1 MDEPYRGGMET
12 DSLGIGR
19 EIRRNRRWRGL
30 SLDEL
35 AGLCGLTK
43 GYLSKIE
50 NGVVA
55 VDRRSTLVKIASALQ
70 VSIADLGLNHV
81 LVEQPDSEAQAAIP
95 DIRYALLATSLDDSD
110 APSSRSINELA
121 EETTRLAE
129 WRQACRY
136 VEVGRALPTL
146 LTDLHAVAAQGGEQG
161 PDALRSIVQAAQV
174 TTLLVKNLGAV
185 DLAWVAAERGHQAAV
200 RLGDPLWIA
209 ASEFARTQALVGLGA
224 YQRAD
229 ALARKAVELLRTDTP
244 ESLEVYGTSILTS
257 AFCSGVLGS
266 DDPEE
271 AVREAAGIA
280 KRTPGMNAFF
290 LAFSV
295 TNVDLWRM
303 SIALETDDA
312 VRAAEV
318 ASGVRLENIPARS
331 RQVAFLIDHA
341 RALHALRGRD
351 GEVLQLLRNAHK
363 LGSARTSHS
372 IWAREV
378 IAEMLARARR
388 DSGGRE
394 LRSLADR
401 MGMLHAV

>member
-1 MDEPYRGGMET
+1 MET
-12 DSLGIGR
+12 DSLGIGQ
-19 EIRRNRRWRGL
+19 EIRRVRRWRGL

-35 AGLCGLTK
+35 AGLAGLTK

-55 VDRRSTLVKIASALQ
+55 VDRRSTLIKISNALK
-70 VSIADLGLNHV
+70 VSVADLGVNHV
-81 LVEQPDSEAQAAIP
+81 LVELSDSEAQGAIP

-110 APSSRSINELA
+110 TPPSRSITELA

-136 VEVGRALPTL
+136 VEVGRALPAL

-161 PDALRSIVQAAQV
+161 TDALRSIVQATQV

-229 ALARKAVELLRTDTP
+229 ALARKAAELLRTDTP

-257 AFCSGVLGS
+257 AFCSGVLGN

-271 AVREAAGIA
+271 AIREAASVA
-280 KRTPGMNAFF
+280 KRTPGTNAFF

-303 SIALETDDA
+303 SIALEADDA

-318 ASGVRLENIPARS
+318 ASGVHLENIPARS

-341 RALHALRGRD
+341 RSLHALRGRD
-351 GEVLQLLRNAHK
+351 GDVLRLLRHAHK
-363 LGSARTSHS
+363 LGPARTSHS

-378 IAEMLARARR
+378 VAEMLARARR
-388 DSGGRE
+388 DAGGRE

-401 MGMLHAV
+401 MGMLQAV